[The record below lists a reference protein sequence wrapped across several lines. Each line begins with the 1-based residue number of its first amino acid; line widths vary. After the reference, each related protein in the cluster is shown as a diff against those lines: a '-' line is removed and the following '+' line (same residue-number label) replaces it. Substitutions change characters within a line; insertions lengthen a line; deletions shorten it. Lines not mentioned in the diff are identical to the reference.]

1 MYNTYN
7 ITILAYYYEGIHDF
21 CSFITVYIKA
31 NYIPP
36 WPVYSRPESMSHDH
50 VCVKA
55 EGSID
60 TDLGVVTTEEGG
72 QPATLSSV
80 HQQEHHVMVLD
91 QLLQSLHLLGHLV

>member
-1 MYNTYN
+1 
-7 ITILAYYYEGIHDF
+7 
-21 CSFITVYIKA
+21 
-31 NYIPP
+31 
-36 WPVYSRPESMSHDH
+36 MSHNH

-91 QLLQSLHLLGHLV
+91 QLLQRVSTRFKGTERKAK